1 MSKEKTNKM
10 DVKTD
15 FKKESNMQTNDINL
29 IYNNLFESISPALE
43 SISLIN
49 KTLKSYKINDE
60 HIARLN
66 ESMKDIAN
74 IGNQLSEIQQRLN
87 QTIQPVIGLI
97 ANIKFPKINI
107 NLDELKIHLYKI
119 GFEEK
124 KPLINKLYNKTV
136 FPPILYIIENNI
148 KEDSIE
154 NCEKWILDNKEL
166 KLFYINRID
175 KWKSKYSDENI
186 ERMIDEIKFN
196 FEHNNSYS
204 VCTLIF
210 VLIEYMLNQNY
221 PEKIKSNKYR
231 YRSIKEVLK
240 EKVFEPINIK
250 KLYYK
255 FIEENLY
262 TSTDKAKEF
271 SRHMTHGERID
282 FANMKSAM
290 NMIFIY
296 DFLQDVMIMSK

>member
-1 MSKEKTNKM
+1 
-10 DVKTD
+10 
-15 FKKESNMQTNDINL
+15 
-29 IYNNLFESISPALE
+29 
-43 SISLIN
+43 
-49 KTLKSYKINDE
+49 
-60 HIARLN
+60 
-66 ESMKDIAN
+66 
-74 IGNQLSEIQQRLN
+74 
-87 QTIQPVIGLI
+87 
-97 ANIKFPKINI
+97 
-107 NLDELKIHLYKI
+107 
-119 GFEEK
+119 
-124 KPLINKLYNKTV
+124 
-136 FPPILYIIENNI
+136 
-148 KEDSIE
+148 
-154 NCEKWILDNKEL
+154 
-166 KLFYINRID
+166 
-175 KWKSKYSDENI
+175 
-186 ERMIDEIKFN
+186 MIDEIKFN

-296 DFLQDVMIMSK
+296 DFLQDVMVMSK

>member
-10 DVKTD
+10 DVKID
-15 FKKESNMQTNDINL
+15 LKKESNTQTNDIKL
-29 IYNNLFESISPALE
+29 IYNTLSESISPALE
-43 SISLIN
+43 NISSIN
-49 KTLKSYKINDE
+49 KTLESHKINIDNIE
-60 HIARLN
+60 RLN
-66 ESMKDIAN
+66 ESMKDIAK
-74 IGNQLSEIQQRLN
+74 IRNQLSEIQKRVKES
-87 QTIQPVIGLI
+87 IQPVIDLI
-97 ANIKFPKINI
+97 SNIKLPKINI
-107 NLDELKIHLYKI
+107 DFSKLKIHLYKTE
-119 GFEEK
+119 FEEK
-124 KPLINKLYNKTV
+124 KSLINKLYNKTI
-136 FPPILYIIENNI
+136 FPPILYIIENDI
-148 KEDSIE
+148 KENSIE
-154 NCEKWILDNKEL
+154 NLEEWILNNKEL
-166 KLFYINRID
+166 KLFYIDRID

-196 FEHNNSYS
+196 FKHNNSYS

-231 YRSIKEVLK
+231 YRSIKDVLK

-255 FIEENLY
+255 FIEKNLY

-296 DFLQDVMIMSK
+296 DFLQDVMVMSK

>member
-10 DVKTD
+10 DVKID
-15 FKKESNMQTNDINL
+15 LKKESNTQSNDINL
-29 IYNNLFESISPALE
+29 IYNNLSKDISPALE
-43 SISLIN
+43 NISSIN
-49 KTLKSYKINDE
+49 KTLESHKINDE
-60 HIARLN
+60 HIERLN
-66 ESMKDIAN
+66 ESMKDIAK
-74 IGNQLSEIQQRLN
+74 ITNQLSEIQKIVKES
-87 QTIQPVIGLI
+87 IQPVIDLI
-97 ANIKFPKINI
+97 SNIKFPKINI
-107 NLDELKIHLYKI
+107 NLDELKIYLYKTE
-119 GFEEK
+119 FEEK
-124 KPLINKLYNKTV
+124 KPLINKLYKKTI

-148 KEDSIE
+148 KENSIE
-154 NCEKWILDNKEL
+154 NLEEWILNNKEL
-166 KLFYINRID
+166 KLFYIDRID
-175 KWKSKYSDENI
+175 KWKSKYSDKNI

-196 FEHNNSYS
+196 FKHNNSYS

-231 YRSIKEVLK
+231 YRSIKDVLK

-255 FIEENLY
+255 FIEKNLY

-296 DFLQDVMIMSK
+296 DFLQDVMVMSK

>member
-10 DVKTD
+10 DVKID
-15 FKKESNMQTNDINL
+15 LKKESNTQTNDIKL
-29 IYNNLFESISPALE
+29 IYNNILKDISPALE

-49 KTLKSYKINDE
+49 ERLKSYKINDKYIE
-60 HIARLN
+60 RLN
-66 ESMKDIAN
+66 KSMKDVEN
-74 IGNQLSEIQQRLN
+74 ITNQLSEIQQIIN
-87 QTIQPVIGLI
+87 QNIQPVINLI

-124 KPLINKLYNKTV
+124 KPLINKLYKKTI

-148 KEDSIE
+148 KEDSFE
-154 NCEKWILDNKEL
+154 NCEKWILDNEEL
-166 KLFYINRID
+166 KSFYTNRID

-231 YRSIKEVLK
+231 YRSIKDVLK

-255 FIEENLY
+255 FIEKNLY

-296 DFLQDVMIMSK
+296 DFLQDVMVMSK